1 MLSLSGSWGDVM
13 DVDMSFFDAV
23 VAVWSF
29 FFGFFPGWVQ
39 AMFAV
44 AIGLFV
50 VVIGLKIVKFLKD
63 LLWPF

>member
-1 MLSLSGSWGDVM
+1 M
-13 DVDMSFFDAV
+13 DVDLSFFDAV

-29 FFGFFPGWVQ
+29 FFGFFPDWVQ
-39 AMFAV
+39 AMFLV

-50 VVIGLKIVKFLKD
+50 TVIGLKLLKFLKD

>member
-1 MLSLSGSWGDVM
+1 MG
-13 DVDMSFFDAV
+13 VDLSFFDSL

-29 FFGFFPGWVQ
+29 FFGFFPDWVQ

-44 AIGLFV
+44 ALGFFVGTIGLRF
-50 VVIGLKIVKFLKD
+50 LKFLKD

>member
-1 MLSLSGSWGDVM
+1 MN
-13 DVDMSFFDAV
+13 VDFGFFDAV
-23 VAVWSF
+23 IAVWTF
-29 FFGFFPGWVQ
+29 FFGFFPEWLQ

-50 VVIGLKIVKFLKD
+50 AVIGLKLVKFLKD

>member
-1 MLSLSGSWGDVM
+1 MN
-13 DVDMSFFDAV
+13 VDLGFLDAV
-23 VAVWSF
+23 IAVWSF
-29 FFGFFPGWVQ
+29 FFGFFPDWVQ

-50 VVIGLKIVKFLKD
+50 SVIGLKVLKFLKD